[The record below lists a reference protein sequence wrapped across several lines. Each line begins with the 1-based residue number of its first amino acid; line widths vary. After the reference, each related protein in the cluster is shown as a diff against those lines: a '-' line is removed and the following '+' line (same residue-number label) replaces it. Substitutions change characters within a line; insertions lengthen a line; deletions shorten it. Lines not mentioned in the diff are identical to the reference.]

1 MLTISVPDSLRMS
14 VEAASGGRQTVLYT
28 AKGQPT
34 YMNIIS
40 QVDGPSL
47 DATLPAGPHPAFVV
61 GGVVK
66 SSIMIGTYP
75 GVIRNGELL
84 SLPGVDPTASQNHDT
99 FVNTARANGI
109 GHHVCTNAEYALL
122 ALLCRANSFQ
132 PRGNTNWGRSSDATW
147 ETGRR
152 NDGVAPGTA
161 SGTGRT
167 LTGSGPVSWRHD
179 NTFSGISDLS
189 GNVWG
194 WSPGMRIV
202 DGEIQILEGNNAAL
216 NTTDMSAGSAAWR
229 AIDGSN
235 GNLVNP
241 GSANTVKYAT
251 SGTAAYT
258 LVCASGSSF
267 ELMTNP
273 GTTPVG
279 AAALALLRAYGL
291 FPVASQL
298 GGTIAA
304 PAANGDGFYIT
315 LTGERVPIRGGDWY
329 HSAIAG
335 VFALALNNAR
345 SDSNTIFGARP
356 AFVL

>member
-34 YMNIIS
+34 YMNIIP

-47 DATLPAGPHPAFVV
+47 NATLPAGPHPAFIV
-61 GGVVK
+61 GGVAK
-66 SSIMIGTYP
+66 SQIMIGTFP

-84 SLPGVDPTASQNHDT
+84 SLPGVDPTTSQNHDT
-99 FVNTARANGI
+99 FVSTARSNGS
-109 GHHVCTNAEYALL
+109 GHHVCSNVEYALL
-122 ALLCRANSFQ
+122 ALLCHANSFQ

-179 NTFSGISDLS
+179 NTFSGISDLN
-189 GNVWG
+189 GNVWE

-202 DGEIQILEGNNAAL
+202 DGEIHILENNNGAL
-216 NTTDMSAGSAAWR
+216 NATDMGVNSAAWR

-258 LVCASGSSF
+258 LVRASGSSF
-267 ELMTNP
+267 EGMTNP

-279 AAALALLRAYGL
+279 AAALALMRAYGL

-304 PAANGDGFYIT
+304 PATNGDGFFIN
-315 LTGERVPIRGGDWY
+315 LAGERLPVRGGNWLVG
-329 HSAIAG
+329 AGAG
-335 VFALALNNAR
+335 VFALALNRAR
-345 SDSNTIFGARP
+345 SSVGTDDGARP

>member
-28 AKGQPT
+28 AKSQPS
-34 YMNIIS
+34 YMNIIP

-61 GGVVK
+61 GEVTK
-66 SSIMIGTYP
+66 SQIMLGTFP

-99 FVNTARANGI
+99 FVTNARANGT

-179 NTFSGISDLS
+179 NTFSGISDLN
-189 GNVWG
+189 GNVWE

-202 DGEIQILEGNNAAL
+202 DGEIQILENNNGAL
-216 NTTDMSAGSAAWR
+216 NATDMGASSAAWR

-235 GNLVNP
+235 GNLVTP
-241 GSANTVKYAT
+241 GSANTVRYAT

-258 LVCASGSSF
+258 LVRASGQSF
-267 ELMTNP
+267 EGMTNP

-279 AAALALLRAYGL
+279 ATALALLRAHGL

-298 GGTIAA
+298 GGTIAT
-304 PAANGDGFYIT
+304 PATNGDAFFIT
-315 LTGERVPIRGGDWY
+315 LTGERLPVRGGAWGVGAD
-329 HSAIAG
+329 AG
-335 VFALALNNAR
+335 VFALDLSRAR
-345 SDSNTIFGARP
+345 SNVFTAVGARP